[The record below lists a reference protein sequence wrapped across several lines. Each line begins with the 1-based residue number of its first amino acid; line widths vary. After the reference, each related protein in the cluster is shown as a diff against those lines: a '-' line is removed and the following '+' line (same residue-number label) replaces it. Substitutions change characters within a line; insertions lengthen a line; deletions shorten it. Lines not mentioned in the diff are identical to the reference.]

1 MRVSV
6 KSFASVIDSGRI
18 TRRELDLAEGARA
31 RDAMAA
37 MGIPP
42 EAEMI
47 VLVNQR
53 PLTPE
58 AVLAEGDAVVLMPP
72 VSAA

>member
-6 KSFASVIDSGRI
+6 KSFASVIESGRI
-18 TRRELDLAEGARA
+18 TRRELELPEGARA
-31 RDAMAA
+31 KDAMAA

-42 EAEMI
+42 DAEMI

-53 PLTPE
+53 PLNLE
-58 AVLAEGDAVVLMPP
+58 KALAEGDLVVFMPP